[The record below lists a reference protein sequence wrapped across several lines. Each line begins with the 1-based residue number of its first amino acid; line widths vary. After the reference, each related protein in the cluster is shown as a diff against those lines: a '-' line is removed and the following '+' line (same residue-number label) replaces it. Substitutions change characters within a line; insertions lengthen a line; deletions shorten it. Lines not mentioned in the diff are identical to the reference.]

1 MRDLTVLE
9 QAREW
14 KDLHAV
20 VRVRATR
27 TIGDKTSVEDRFY
40 LTSLQ
45 GEASERPSVLMGAA
59 LAKTALH
66 ASRLHWGVEN
76 GLHWLLDVVFR
87 DDASK
92 IKLANARQN
101 WVSLRHFALTLLR
114 RPGAGKG
121 SVETKRFKAAL
132 EPDYLLSLLTLR

>member
-1 MRDLTVLE
+1 MMRDLTVL
-9 QAREW
+9 QQVREW
-14 KDLHAV
+14 KDLQAV

-27 TIGDKTSVEDRFY
+27 TLGDKTSTEDRFY

-45 GEASERPSVLMGAA
+45 GEASE
-59 LAKTALH
+59 ALH
-66 ASRLHWGVEN
+66 ASRLHWGIEN

-101 WVSLRHFALTLLR
+101 RVALRHFALTDILQ
-114 RPGAGKG
+114 
-121 SVETKRFKAAL
+121 F
-132 EPDYLLSLLTLR
+132 